1 MVDDFL
7 PVNHKN
13 ELIFCKNRNQKNEFW
28 CSLLEK
34 AYAKLCGSYQALDSG
49 STADGL
55 IDMSGKKK
63 DSALSIYLLFFER
76 NYFKNI

>member
-7 PVNHKN
+7 PVYHKN

-49 STADGL
+49 STSDGL

-63 DSALSIYLLFFER
+63 IQL
-76 NYFKNI
+76 